1 MVKLADVKRD
11 LEKFSYFTKTPMFNY
26 NDIHSENVKNSS
38 HYDYEKIISD
48 VCRIKNISRD
58 EALKNLIDMRVF
70 RYLPNGEFMVNSNMA
85 QSGGGVNFNGFAAFY
100 NDYSLSTPYHEMA
113 HSFQKTLNVFDDD
126 KKKKLYNDVG
136 LDFDKEPPSRKDD
149 YNLYLNEMH
158 ADCFAYFSLLL
169 RSESDFDFAK
179 TAFDALH
186 QGASSVVAG
195 FVEGKT
201 IYGNSNYA
209 SKYYASLN
217 VMKSLVK
224 QAWKIRKRK
233 EQNKFFDNDGCLNPA
248 KVSDFAENV
257 VLENCY
263 SPKAFEAFKKHSL
276 KLNKTERGKV
286 PIDHSYLTDLGKS
299 FVFRFAF
306 DMYKDIKNRKNNKN
320 FIKKQNKH
328 NELKNQ
334 NIDELVKLLEY
345 PINPSLPDN
354 LKACQSIK
362 QLHAG
367 VVALDE
373 AFGLQQDTEE
383 FMRTILAKRYYNRDF
398 SDESRNKDVNI
409 IAKMFNAPKQ
419 KIFIN
424 NILKNMDNIF
434 EQNKNNIDFIK
445 LMSYSKRS
453 FFVQQNF
460 LNRMKDNP
468 LTVNFA
474 PDRYY
479 TSPLMYSLTNPEK
492 AKLWIEAG
500 ADVNQK
506 DGNDFSVLDYALTLE
521 DTPQNQEI
529 IDLLIEKGA
538 DVDFAMNHVD
548 DNSGKKLQA
557 AITRV
562 KNKAEQKNNRF
573 ALARKRLAKT
583 IDKTFSPEK
592 AFGISVEEVKIPKQ
606 IKNIELLIAKNI
618 QKIK

>member
-11 LEKFSYFTKTPMFNY
+11 LEKFSNFTKTPMYNY

-48 VCRIKNISRD
+48 VCRIKNISRRD
-58 EALKNLIDMRVF
+58 AIKNLIYKQIF
-70 RYLPNGEFMVNSNMA
+70 RYLPNGEFMVNTQMA
-85 QSGGGVNFNGFAAFY
+85 QLGGGTNFKNFVAFY

-113 HSFQKTLNVFDDD
+113 HSFQKTLNVFDNN
-126 KKKKLYNDVG
+126 KKKKLYHDVG
-136 LDFDKEPPSRKDD
+136 LDFDKEPDSLKKD
-149 YNLYLNEMH
+149 YGLYLNEMH
-158 ADCFAYFSLLL
+158 AECFAYFSLLL
-169 RSESDFDFAK
+169 RSESDFDFANI
-179 TAFDALH
+179 AFYALNT
-186 QGASSVVAG
+186 GATHVLKG
-195 FVEGKT
+195 FVESKT
-201 IYGNSNYA
+201 IYGNSKYN

-217 VMKSLVK
+217 IMKSLVK

-263 SPKAFEAFKKHSL
+263 SPKAFEAFKKHNFNF
-276 KLNKTERGKV
+276 NKTKRGKI
-286 PIDHSYLTDLGKS
+286 PIDHSYLIDLGKS
-299 FVFRFAF
+299 FAFRFAF
-306 DMYKDIKNRKNNKN
+306 YMYKYIKSRK
-320 FIKKQNKH
+320 KKKDFSKKLSRH
-328 NELKNQ
+328 NELKNK
-334 NIDELVKLLEY
+334 NISELEKLLAS

-354 LKACQSIK
+354 LKASQSIK

-367 VVALDE
+367 VAALDE
-373 AFGLQQDTEE
+373 ALGLKRYTEE
-383 FMRTILAKRYYNRDF
+383 FIRTILAKHYSKGNF
-398 SDESRNKDVNI
+398 SDKNRRKDVNI
-409 IAKMFNAPKQ
+409 IDKMFNNSK
-419 KIFIN
+419 KKNFIN
-424 NILKNMDNIF
+424 DILKSMDNVLK
-434 EQNKNNIDFIK
+434 QNQNNSEFKK
-445 LMSYSKRS
+445 LMSYYKYC
-453 FFVQQNF
+453 F
-460 LNRMKDNP
+460 LEQIDILKQIKNCPDK
-468 LTVNFA
+468 VGYA

-479 TSPLMYSLTNPEK
+479 ISPLMYSLTNPEK
-492 AKLWIEAG
+492 AKLWIKAG

-573 ALARKRLAKT
+573 ALARKRFAKT
-583 IDKTFSPEK
+583 IDKTFSTEK
-592 AFGISVEEVKIPKQ
+592 ALGISVEEVKIPKQ
-606 IKNIELLIAKNI
+606 IKNMELLIAKNI